1 MNKPKKG
8 SLQSKVL
15 AVLQDTKWHCRSHE
29 YKRIPSG
36 QLAGGGGIQGL
47 QRGTSARP
55 GLKIESKTDHCVH
68 CKRKTR
74 WDRWTGE
81 FQISNAPAGI
91 SATLK
96 KKILAHFGYADVIEQ
111 RERPSHELIVD
122 HRFPMIRWGTTEAK
136 HSSEISEAEIEQKFQ
151 LLKFDA
157 GGNHNLLKSRACE
170 TCFKTGKRGTPFG
183 IEFFYHGHGDWH
195 KNIPPIGVEAEK
207 GCVGCGWYDFA
218 KWREALNLKLSAP
231 KAAS

>member
-1 MNKPKKG
+1 MNEPKKG

-55 GLKIESKTDHCVH
+55 GLKIESKTNYCAE

-74 WDRWTGE
+74 WDRWTGG

-91 SATLK
+91 SAVLK
-96 KKILAHFGYADVIEQ
+96 RKILAHFGNTDAIEQ
-111 RERPSHELIVD
+111 RVRPSHELIVD
-122 HRFPMIRWGTTEAK
+122 HRFPMIRWGATETK

-170 TCFKTGKRGTPFG
+170 SCFKTGRRGTPFG
-183 IEFFYHGHGDWH
+183 IEFFYLGKEGWP
-195 KNIPPIGVEAEK
+195 KNVPPIGVEAEE
-207 GCVGCGWYDFA
+207 GCIGCGWYDFA
-218 KWREALNLKLSAP
+218 KWREELNLKISAQ

>member
-47 QRGTSARP
+47 QRGTSARH
-55 GLKIESKTDHCVH
+55 GLKIESKTDYCEQ

-81 FQISNAPAGI
+81 YQNSNAPAGI
-91 SATLK
+91 STALK
-96 KKILAHFGYADVIEQ
+96 KKILAHFGNMDVIEQ
-111 RERPSHELIVD
+111 RERPSHELVVD

-136 HSSEISEAEIEQKFQ
+136 LSSEISEKEIEQMFQ
-151 LLKFDA
+151 LLKFDS

-170 TCFKTGKRGTPFG
+170 NCFKTGKRGTPFG
-183 IEFFYHGHGDWH
+183 IEFFYHGKEDWP